1 MIAYPRIIAH
11 RCGGALAP
19 ENSLAG
25 LAIAARLGCRAVEFD
40 VMLSADGVPLLIHD
54 ETLRRTTTGRGRVAE
69 MTLAEI
75 RRFDAGGPHH
85 AAFAVAPAPTFSE
98 AMAECRRLGLWPNI
112 EIKPAS
118 GHDESTGET
127 VARWLGEHW
136 DGTGVISSF
145 SEKSALAARRV
156 LPQFP
161 QALLVEQLPD
171 DWQAQLERR
180 GAIALHLAAKYLKPR
195 QAAALNDAGV
205 IWAAY
210 TVNDRAS
217 GERLFALG
225 AAALFTDRPDL
236 WLPEEMWAPAP
247 EKIRAREACSP
258 D

>member
-54 ETLRRTTTGRGRVAE
+54 ETLERTTTGHGRVAE

-75 RRFDAGGPHH
+75 RRFDAGGLHH
-85 AAFAVAPAPTFSE
+85 PAFAAPHAEHFITPVPTFSE

-112 EIKPAS
+112 EIKPAT

-127 VARWLGEHW
+127 VARWLSEHW
-136 DGTGVISSF
+136 NGTGVISSF

-180 GAIALHLAAKYLKPR
+180 GAIALHLAAEYLTPR

-210 TVNDRAS
+210 TVNDHAT
-217 GERLFALG
+217 GARLFGLG
-225 AAALFTDRPDL
+225 ASAVFTDRPDL
-236 WLPEEMWAPAP
+236 WSPAEM
-247 EKIRAREACSP
+247 
-258 D
+258 

>member
-54 ETLRRTTTGRGRVAE
+54 ETLERTTTGHGRVAE

-75 RRFDAGGPHH
+75 RRFDAGGLHH
-85 AAFAVAPAPTFSE
+85 PAFAVAPAPTFSE

-112 EIKPAS
+112 EIKPAT

-136 DGTGVISSF
+136 NGTGVISSF

-180 GAIALHLAAKYLKPR
+180 GAIALHLAAEYLTPR

-210 TVNDRAS
+210 TVNDHAS
-217 GERLFALG
+217 GERLFGLG
-225 AAALFTDRPDL
+225 ASAVFTDRPDL
-236 WLPEEMWAPAP
+236 WSPAEM
-247 EKIRAREACSP
+247 
-258 D
+258 